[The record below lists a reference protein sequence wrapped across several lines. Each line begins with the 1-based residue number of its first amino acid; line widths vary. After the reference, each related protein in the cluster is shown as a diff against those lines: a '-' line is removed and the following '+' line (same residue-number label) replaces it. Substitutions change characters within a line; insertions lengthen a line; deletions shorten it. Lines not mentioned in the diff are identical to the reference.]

1 MNQYRDLVAKLEAIQ
16 NRVEET
22 IEPSKDD
29 MPTTNAEEPLFG
41 EQNVEECGLPGMSNM
56 PGGMMGTPKQQDN
69 VTMNVSMNGTGA
81 GGIRDLMGRLKNI
94 ENGGHEP
101 TQHSHDDDEIVVGMG
116 EEQVTGGFD
125 SATTEPDPDTQPT
138 SAVLKKGPDLHG
150 NMGDHRPRQAGL
162 PHAQMENL
170 VSHLSTLYQEVK
182 GR

>member
-16 NRVEET
+16 NRVDET
-22 IEPSKDD
+22 SKDD
-29 MPTTNAEEPLFG
+29 IELTSKDQLLVGEE
-41 EQNVEECGLPGMSNM
+41 NVEECGLPGMSNM
-56 PGGMMGTPKQQDN
+56 PSGMMGSPKQQDN
-69 VTMNVSMNGTGA
+69 VTMNISMNGTGA
-81 GGIRDLMGRLKNI
+81 GGIRDLMGILKNI
-94 ENGGHEP
+94 ENGGEEP
-101 TQHSHDDDEIVVGMG
+101 AHHAHGDEIVIGMG

-125 SATTEPDPDTQPT
+125 SATTEPNPETQPT
-138 SAVLKKGPDLHG
+138 SAVLPKGPDIHG